1 MKTLCRT
8 HSLSESD
15 VQEAFMSQQDE
26 TAHYVKRRTA
36 DFSDQ
41 CVPQP
46 SWCTLQSKTAPRRYP
61 AAKVVYISQIYPA
74 GKLHKPSGP
83 SYLYITNIFG
93 EETTTNAKLQGGANE
108 STALR
113 TNYFVRV
120 GRKVRTRSGSLWF
133 RSWFFMKSPTWQKAC
148 RVLSKG
154 WWSLNFS
161 HNN

>member
-26 TAHYVKRRTA
+26 TAHYDKRRTA

-61 AAKVVYISQIYPA
+61 AAKVVVYISQIYPA
-74 GKLHKPSGP
+74 GKLHKPSDP

-120 GRKVRTRSGSLWF
+120 VRKVRTRSG
-133 RSWFFMKSPTWQKAC
+133 AC
-148 RVLSKG
+148 DFALDS
-154 WWSLNFS
+154 S
-161 HNN
+161 